1 MSLIKKSD
9 VKNHL
14 SAHHRT
20 EIHLA
25 RPESQSDATGFAHE
39 EHESKM
45 SEPVEEPVVTPSPS
59 KPETAPVVTYKSA
72 KAWPRTPCFFA

>member
-20 EIHLA
+20 EIHLTH
-25 RPESQSDATGFAHE
+25 PQSQSDATGFAHE
-39 EHESKM
+39 EHESK
-45 SEPVEEPVVTPSPS
+45 SADPVQNPVITPTPS
-59 KPETAPVVTYKSA
+59 KPETAPTVTYKSA
-72 KAWPRTPCFFA
+72 KP